1 MIPAGAQVWIAIGHA
16 ELRKGKRGL
25 TQMVEQGW
33 RRDRYGDDLF
43 VFRDRAGS
51 L

>member
-16 ELRKGKRGL
+16 QLRKGMRGL
-25 TQMVEQGW
+25 TQMVEQGLK
-33 RRDRYGDDLF
+33 RDRYGDDPF
-43 VFRDRAGS
+43 VFRGRAGS